1 MKNCGSKMSPKGMAK
16 GYGKMK
22 PAKAKSGKKTTAR
35 RK

>member
-22 PAKAKSGKKTTAR
+22 LTKSGKKTTAR